1 MAMTKEEIRIG
12 VFVCHCGTNIGGTVD
27 VPSVVEYAKGLP
39 NVVYVERN
47 LYTCSDEGVTAIK
60 NAIPE
65 HGLNRVVVASCTP
78 RTHEPLFR
86 RACQEAGLNPY
97 LFDFVNIRDQCSWVH
112 MKEPEKA
119 TEKAKDLVRMGVAR
133 ATRLEPLEYI
143 NIGVENNTM
152 VIGAGV
158 SGMTTA
164 LSIANRGFDVYLV
177 EKEAEIGGMLR
188 KINSLYPGNVD
199 ALASLEPAIKKV
211 KEHPRIKLFTSS
223 LVKRVDGYVGNFEV
237 SAVQKE
243 NGEEKEHN
251 FKVGTIIVAT
261 GAEVLKPDGLYGYGE
276 YEEVMTQM
284 ELEEKLKEEKL
295 KEKKEVVMIQC
306 VGSRGQRVT
315 YCSRICCAVAIKN
328 AILLK
333 EKNPDA
339 TIHILHN
346 GIHVF
351 GEEYEE
357 LYRKAMETGIRFDKY
372 NPEKPPE
379 VEKADGGLK
388 VKFFSEFVREER
400 EYKADLVVLSTPMV
414 QHPDAVDLSKLLKVP
429 LGLDGFFFEA
439 HVKLRP
445 IDFSTDGIF
454 LCGTAHSPKFVPESV
469 AEAYGTASRAST
481 ILTKSEVE
489 TEGIV
494 SDISQSICKGCGLC
508 AEICEYGS
516 IKIIMYGPGEFG
528 AEGNKALCKGCGTC
542 AGACPYQAITMRHF
556 RDDQILAPI
565 KTAFAPEEERIEIRP
580 RILAFSC
587 NWCSYAGADMAGV
600 SRFQYPPNAK
610 LIRVMCS
617 GRIDPWMM
625 VEPFF
630 HHADGVLVTGCHIG
644 DCHYVVGNYHAE
656 MRVKFVKKLLE
667 FAGID
672 PARVRL
678 GWISAAEGQKF
689 KELIEGAVN
698 EIKELGPFELEKHYD
713 ALVTVKEG
721 VNNPRLRWAVGKI
734 AEIARYIKLEEKEID
749 AFFEEMIK
757 SEFMAGKV
765 TAMLE
770 SGEYTIERISESLS
784 IPVQDVVKYVAPLMD
799 RGTVQINRMEGKKPF
814 FISGRVW

>member
-1 MAMTKEEIRIG
+1 MAKEEVRIG

-27 VPSVVEYAKGLP
+27 VPSEIEYVKGLP
-39 NVVYVERN
+39 GVVYAERN
-47 LYTCSDEGVTAIK
+47 LYTCSDEGVSAIK
-60 NAIPE
+60 NAIKE
-65 HGLNRVVVASCTP
+65 YGLNRIVVAACTP

-86 RACQEAGLNPY
+86 SACQEAGLNPY

-112 MKEPEKA
+112 MREPEKA
-119 TEKAKDLVRMGVAR
+119 TEKAKDLIRMGVAR
-133 ATRLEPLEYI
+133 AARLEPLEYI
-143 NIGVENNTM
+143 NIGVENTTM
-152 VIGAGV
+152 VIGAGI
-158 SGMTTA
+158 SGMTAA
-164 LSIANRGFDVYLV
+164 LSIANRGFEVYLV

-188 KINSLYPGNVD
+188 KINKLYPGNVD
-199 ALASLEPAIKKV
+199 AHASLEPTIEKV
-211 KEHPRIKLFTSS
+211 QEHPRIKLFTSS
-223 LVKRVDGYVGNFEV
+223 RVKRVDGYVGNFEV
-237 SAVQKE
+237 TVVQNG
-243 NGEEKEHN
+243 NGEERKHS

-276 YEEVMTQM
+276 YEEVITQM
-284 ELEEKLKEEKL
+284 ELEERLKENNLGEKRD
-295 KEKKEVVMIQC
+295 VVMIQC
-306 VGSRGQRVT
+306 VGSRGQRVA

-333 EKNPDA
+333 EKNPEA
-339 TIHILHN
+339 NIHLLHN
-346 GIHVF
+346 GIHVY
-351 GEEYEE
+351 GVEYEK
-357 LYRKAMETGIRFDKY
+357 LYRKAMQTGIRFDRY
-372 NPEKPPE
+372 SPENLPE
-379 VEKADGGLK
+379 VVKEDGGLK
-388 VKFFSEFVREER
+388 VKFFSELVRDER
-400 EYKADLVVLSTPMV
+400 EYNADLVVLSTPLV
-414 QHPDAVDLSKLLKVP
+414 QHPDASELSKLLKVP
-429 LGLDGFFFEA
+429 LGLDRFFFEA

-508 AEICEYGS
+508 AEVCEYGALT
-516 IKIIMYGPGEFG
+516 INRYGPGEFG
-528 AEGNKALCKGCGTC
+528 AEVNRALCKGCGTC
-542 AGACPYQAITMRHF
+542 AAACPYQAITMRHF
-556 RDDQILAPI
+556 RDEQILAQI
-565 KTAFAPEEERIEIRP
+565 KSAYVPEEERIEIRP

-610 LIRVMCS
+610 LIRVMCA

-630 HHADGVLVTGCHIG
+630 HNVDGVLVTGCHIG

-656 MRVKFVKKLLE
+656 MRVKFMKKLLE

-672 PARVRL
+672 PGRLRL

-689 KELIEGAVN
+689 KELIESSVK
-698 EIKELGPFELEKHYD
+698 EINELGPFELEKHYD
-713 ALVTVKEG
+713 ALLTVKEG
-721 VNNPRLRWAVGKI
+721 VNNPKLRWIVGKV
-734 AEIARYIKLEEKEID
+734 AEIARYVKLEDKDID
-749 AFFEEMIK
+749 AFFEEIVK
-757 SEFMAGKV
+757 SEIMERKV
-765 TAMLE
+765 TSMLE
-770 SGEYTIERISESLS
+770 SGEHTLEGISETLS
-784 IPVQDVVKYVAPLMD
+784 IPVQDVLKYVAPLMD
-799 RGTVQINRMEGKKPF
+799 RGTVQISRMEGKKPF

>member
-1 MAMTKEEIRIG
+1 MAKEEVRIG

-27 VPSVVEYAKGLP
+27 VPSEIEYVKGLP
-39 NVVYVERN
+39 GVVYAERN

-60 NAIPE
+60 NAIKE
-65 HGLNRVVVASCTP
+65 HRLNRVVVAACTP

-86 RACQEAGLNPY
+86 SACQEAGLNPY

-112 MKEPEKA
+112 MREPEKA
-119 TEKAKDLVRMGVAR
+119 TEKAKDLIRMGVAR
-133 ATRLEPLEYI
+133 AARLEPLEYI
-143 NIGVENNTM
+143 NIGVENSTM
-152 VIGAGV
+152 VIGAGI
-158 SGMTTA
+158 SGMTAA

-188 KINSLYPGNVD
+188 KINKLYPGNVD
-199 ALASLEPAIKKV
+199 ARASLEPTV
-211 KEHPRIKLFTSS
+211 KQIQEHPRIQLFTSS
-223 LVKRVDGYVGNFEV
+223 RVKKVDGYVGNFEV
-237 SAVQKE
+237 TVVQKE
-243 NGEEKEHN
+243 NGEEKRHN

-276 YEEVMTQM
+276 YEEVITQM
-284 ELEEKLKEEKL
+284 DLEEKLKETNLGEKRD
-295 KEKKEVVMIQC
+295 VMMIQC
-306 VGSRGQRVT
+306 VGSRGQRVA

-333 EKNPDA
+333 GKYPDA
-339 TIHILHN
+339 NIHILHN
-346 GIHVF
+346 GIQVY
-351 GEEYEE
+351 GVEYEK
-357 LYRKAMETGIRFDKY
+357 LYRKALQSGIRFDKY
-372 NPEKPPE
+372 SHENLPE
-379 VEKADGGLK
+379 VVRGDGGLK
-388 VKFFSEFVREER
+388 VKFFSELVRDER
-400 EYKADLVVLSTPMV
+400 EYNADLVVLSTPLV
-414 QHPDAVDLSKLLKVP
+414 QHPDASDLSQLLKVP
-429 LGLDGFFFEA
+429 LGLDKFFFEA

-469 AEAYGTASRAST
+469 TEAYGTASRAST

-508 AEICEYGS
+508 AEICEYGALTVN
-516 IKIIMYGPGEFG
+516 MYGPGEFG
-528 AEGNKALCKGCGTC
+528 AEVNRALCKGCGTC

-556 RDDQILAPI
+556 RDEQILAQI
-565 KTAFAPEEERIEIRP
+565 KSAYVPEEERIEIRP

-630 HHADGVLVTGCHIG
+630 HNVDGVLVTGCHIG

-667 FAGID
+667 YAGID
-672 PARVRL
+672 PGRLRL

-689 KELIEGAVN
+689 KELIESSVK
-698 EIKELGPFELEKHYD
+698 EINELGPFELEKHYD
-713 ALVTVKEG
+713 ALLTVKEG
-721 VNNPRLRWAVGKI
+721 VNNPKLRWIVGKV
-734 AEIARYIKLEEKEID
+734 AEIARYVKLEDKDID
-749 AFFEEMIK
+749 AFFEEIIK
-757 SEFMAGKV
+757 SEIMEGKV
-765 TAMLE
+765 TSMLE
-770 SGEYTIERISESLS
+770 SGEQTIEGISEGLS
-784 IPVQDVVKYVAPLMD
+784 IPVQDVLRYVAPLMD
-799 RGTVQINRMEGKKPF
+799 RGTVQISRMEGKKPF
-814 FISGRVW
+814 FIRGRVW